1 MTELELELES
11 HPHMSPTCVYWC
23 MRICVCE
30 TTRVQGKEVLR
41 IVAVGVLP
49 RLLERKYRLIDMD
62 SWVVDLLWKA
72 IFI

>member
-1 MTELELELES
+1 
-11 HPHMSPTCVYWC
+11 

-41 IVAVGVLP
+41 IIAVGVLP
-49 RLLERKYRLIDMD
+49 RLLERKFRPIDTD
-62 SWVVDLLWKA
+62 TWVVDLLWKA